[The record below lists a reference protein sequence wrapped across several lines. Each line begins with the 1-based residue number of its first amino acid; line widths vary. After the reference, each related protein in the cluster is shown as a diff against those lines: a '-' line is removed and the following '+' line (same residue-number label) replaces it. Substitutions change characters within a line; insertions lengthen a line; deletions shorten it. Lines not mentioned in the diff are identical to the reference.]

1 MLKKILLAVVAVVVL
16 FLAFAATRPSEFS
29 VVRSLSMSAPPAV
42 AYGHV
47 QDFTKWV
54 AWSPWEKMEP
64 NVKHT
69 YSDPPAGLNATTTW
83 LGEKTGEGAMKITG
97 AKPGEHLDIQ
107 LDFIKPFPATN
118 AVTFD
123 FAAEGAGTKVTWA
136 MKGHNNFM
144 SKVFG
149 IFMNM
154 DEMIGKDF
162 EAGLAGIKQV
172 SETEAA
178 ALAKKAAEDA
188 AAAEA
193 AAAAAAA
200 AATDAGTP
208 EAGDA
213 GTP

>member
-16 FLAFAATRPSEFS
+16 FLAFAATRPSEFT
-29 VVRSLSMSAPPAV
+29 VVRSLSVAAPPGV

-64 NVKHT
+64 NVQHT
-69 YSDPPAGLNATTTW
+69 YSDPPSGLNATTTW
-83 LGEKTGEGAMKITG
+83 KGDKTGEGAMKITG
-97 AKPGEHLDIQ
+97 VKPGEHLDIQ
-107 LDFIKPFPATN
+107 LDFLKPFPSSSQVA
-118 AVTFD
+118 FD
-123 FAAEGAGTKVTWA
+123 FMPEGAGTKVTWT
-136 MKGHNNFM
+136 MKGHNDLM
-144 SKVFG
+144 GKIFG
-149 IFMNM
+149 LFVNM
-154 DEMIGKDF
+154 DEMLGKDF
-162 EAGLAGIKQV
+162 DDGLRGIKQV
-172 SETEAA
+172 SEAEAA
-178 ALAKKAAEDA
+178 QLAKKAAEEA

-200 AATDAGTP
+200 SADAGTP